1 MRGPDPRRERNRPSD
16 DMLRRF
22 LVALHE
28 DVGYGAL
35 DVGGGRGGR
44 PARWTATRGEG
55 AAVERT
61 AV

>member
-1 MRGPDPRRERNRPSD
+1 MGGPDPRRERDRPSD
-16 DMLRRF
+16 DVLRRF

-28 DVGYGAL
+28 DVSDGAL

-44 PARWTATRGEG
+44 PARGAAARREG
-55 AAVERT
+55 AAVQCT